1 MKQTPQKHLKKRL
14 LFALQSVVVVAIAGV
29 LLFASATGPT
39 EVKAA
44 TINELQQKSAEL
56 RAQIAENQ
64 RIAAEHHDRAKT
76 LQSKINELNAEIA
89 VVNQQI
95 ELLSLQ
101 IRELELKIEET
112 NRELARQ
119 RNVLGE
125 NIRAMYFEGDIST
138 IEILATSKDLS
149 EFVDKEQ
156 YRTAVQAKIKATV
169 DTINI
174 LKAELNAK
182 QEEIKQLL
190 AQQQAQRQQLAD
202 KRAEQQRLL
211 EATRGEESRYQ
222 AILAK
227 QRKQLAEAEAEIA
240 RAVGTGSYRSA
251 PVGPV
256 AAGDPIG
263 GVGSSGLSS
272 GPHLHFEVRKNGSV
286 INPSPYIEVIPVSM
300 PPAWVSQGY
309 GISNPLYV
317 SGYHPGID
325 YAAPQGTQIR
335 AARGGY
341 LYRGCSNDLLG
352 TSTNPYGYVAIVEHS
367 DGSIAIYAHMTG
379 GPSKCSYNTYY

>member
-1 MKQTPQKHLKKRL
+1 MKQKRQKNSRRGYLTRL
-14 LFALQSVVVVAIAGV
+14 TGIAVAFVFVVGAALYSPAQQTGA
-29 LLFASATGPT
+29 AS
-39 EVKAA
+39 
-44 TINELQQKSAEL
+44 ISELQRKADQL
-56 RAQIAENQ
+56 RAEIAENQ
-64 RIAAEHHDRAKT
+64 KIASEYHARAET
-76 LQSKINELNAEIA
+76 LKDKISELNAEIA

-101 IRELELKIEET
+101 IEELKLKIEET
-112 NRELARQ
+112 NRELERQ
-119 RNVLGE
+119 RNVLGA
-125 NIRAMYFEGDIST
+125 NIRVMYFEGDVST
-138 IEILATSKDLS
+138 IEMLASSQNLS

-156 YRTAVQAKIKATV
+156 YRIAVQAKIKSTM
-169 DTINI
+169 DKIKL
-174 LKAELNAK
+174 LKAELSAK
-182 QEEIKQLL
+182 QEEMQKLL
-190 AQQQAQRQQLAD
+190 DQQEAQRRMLD
-202 KRAEQQRLL
+202 EKRREQQRLL
-211 EATRGEESRYQ
+211 DVTRGEEARYKD
-222 AILAK
+222 LVAK
-227 QRKQLAEAEAEIA
+227 QRKLLAEAEAEIA
-240 RAVGTGSYRSA
+240 RALGSGTYKSS

-272 GPHLHFEVRKNGSV
+272 GPHLHFEVRKNGQV
-286 INPSPYIEVIPVSM
+286 INPAPYIEVTPVPM

-309 GISNPLYV
+309 GVANSLYV

-325 YAAPQGTQIR
+325 YAAPTGTQIR

-379 GPSKCSYNTYY
+379 GPPACSYNTYH

>member
-1 MKQTPQKHLKKRL
+1 MKQKQQKKHKKGFVTRL
-14 LFALQSVVVVAIAGV
+14 LGVAAVVVFTLGAVVYTPAQHSGA
-29 LLFASATGPT
+29 AS
-39 EVKAA
+39 
-44 TINELQQKSAEL
+44 ISELQKKSQQL
-56 RAQIAENQ
+56 RAEIAANQ
-64 RIAAEHHDRAKT
+64 KIAAEHHARAKS
-76 LQSKINELNAEIA
+76 LQDKIDELNAEIA

-101 IRELELKIEET
+101 IEELKLKIEET
-112 NRELARQ
+112 NRELERQ
-119 RNVLGE
+119 RNVLGA
-125 NIRAMYFEGDIST
+125 NIRVMYFEGDVST
-138 IEILATSKDLS
+138 IEMLASSQDLS

-156 YRTAVQAKIKATV
+156 YRIAVQAKIKSTM
-169 DTINI
+169 DTIKL
-174 LKAELNAK
+174 LKAELSAK
-182 QEEIKQLL
+182 QEEVQKLL
-190 AQQQAQRQQLAD
+190 DQQQAQRKLLD
-202 KRAEQQRLL
+202 EKRSEQQRLL
-211 EATRGEESRYQ
+211 DATRGEEARFQ
-222 AILAK
+222 ELIAK
-227 QRKQLAEAEAEIA
+227 QRKLLAEAEAEIA
-240 RAVGTGSYRSA
+240 RAAGSGSYRSA

-272 GPHLHFEVRKNGSV
+272 GPHLHFEVRKNGQV
-286 INPSPYIEVIPVSM
+286 INPGPYIEVSPVSM

-309 GISNPLYV
+309 GVPNGIYV

-325 YAAPQGTQIR
+325 YAAGSGTQIR

-379 GPSKCSYNTYY
+379 GPSACSYNTYY